1 MIDVFKV
8 GVSMT
13 FAGNGAEFLGILL
26 RDLGKVHVA
35 TEKLKTQFGALRTAA
50 IGFGAVVVGGIAL
63 KGLFDLTKQA
73 EKLNH
78 ELVKI
83 KTGAG
88 LNDTQVADTGS
99 LAWRM
104 TKEVPGT
111 TVAGNV
117 AAQRELFGVFGQMP
131 EVQEVLKQVLQGNQ
145 AVSNFT
151 DDPTDLAK
159 VAVRA
164 LEIRGQIGKDGKI
177 DPQKFATEFDSMV
190 RAIVASEGL
199 LKPRDFLQTI
209 QQGGP
214 AIRAMNAD
222 EFWGFMPAAMN
233 AMGSSKSGTAVMS
246 LFQQMVGHVVA
257 GKRVAEAMQAA
268 GFLKPGSWKV
278 ERGGHVVMAPDALV
292 DQKDFQTNP
301 FTWLHAHLQQ
311 LHQMKGGDDII
322 QQIFQLS
329 SRQTTARLLSDI
341 DANWPVFQNEFHR
354 QQRVPN
360 VEQLNKIQNEADLS
374 KNIANF
380 QAAWDNLM
388 TALGAQGVPVAI
400 NFLHTLTDGI
410 TLLTQ
415 AALAHPEAAKAL
427 LELAAGLSAITVI
440 GGTVMVVAAGLSGVA
455 TAFRVLSGAVVGI
468 ASTVTTIAAG
478 FAELGKWLSPLGAF
492 FGILLHSNPANKN
505 ERQDLQEEMR
515 KQGWEQGADGK
526 WHRAGEATVQKQSFV
541 APSGGSPHIT
551 NVTMTLDKQKIGN
564 ILFAYMGNKVGNAD
578 PLTGNTRD
586 GSAIPIFPGHN
597 YTVTA

>member
-257 GKRVAEAMQAA
+257 GKRAPRRPRSRHRAA
-268 GFLKPGSWKV
+268 APNGPGHLCS
-278 ERGGHVVMAPDALV
+278 
-292 DQKDFQTNP
+292 
-301 FTWLHAHLQQ
+301 LHDRRISAYA
-311 LHQMKGGDDII
+311 
-322 QQIFQLS
+322 
-329 SRQTTARLLSDI
+329 ARLRLHRSMRRVAVTVPGVTSAAADCSHRALSRHSG
-341 DANWPVFQNEFHR
+341 P
-354 QQRVPN
+354 
-360 VEQLNKIQNEADLS
+360 
-374 KNIANF
+374 
-380 QAAWDNLM
+380 
-388 TALGAQGVPVAI
+388 
-400 NFLHTLTDGI
+400 
-410 TLLTQ
+410 
-415 AALAHPEAAKAL
+415 
-427 LELAAGLSAITVI
+427 
-440 GGTVMVVAAGLSGVA
+440 SGV
-455 TAFRVLSGAVVGI
+455 
-468 ASTVTTIAAG
+468 
-478 FAELGKWLSPLGAF
+478 W
-492 FGILLHSNPANKN
+492 
-505 ERQDLQEEMR
+505 
-515 KQGWEQGADGK
+515 
-526 WHRAGEATVQKQSFV
+526 
-541 APSGGSPHIT
+541 
-551 NVTMTLDKQKIGN
+551 
-564 ILFAYMGNKVGNAD
+564 
-578 PLTGNTRD
+578 
-586 GSAIPIFPGHN
+586 
-597 YTVTA
+597 